1 MIQLAEANRAVG
13 GKFQD
18 LTFLAFFPC
27 DDEEVVDEE
36 EPGDSGFCRPTR
48 NVIHGQID
56 VDGLAGMM
64 WMGGGK
70 IIAKK
75 KSEGGRHGTR

>member
-1 MIQLAEANRAVG
+1 M
-13 GKFQD
+13 
-18 LTFLAFFPC
+18 
-27 DDEEVVDEE
+27 DEE